1 MIHLRAPRFHLRALR
16 FGGQDGGH
24 EGFSLLEL
32 LVALA
37 ICTIISAAIGAVV
50 PPSRAVFEQTP
61 AALELQQRGRT
72 AIDAIAQAVRSAGI
86 TDVVPPMVLS
96 APDSSGEGFTRLLAI
111 ARSLHAAQGRLAAD
125 QHGSSGDL
133 LLSESSCPAVS
144 DVCGFTRGATAAI
157 ADGSGRFDLFIV
169 MATND
174 GLNSVSSSEVFAE
187 PYPAGSLVIEVD
199 AHTFRLDA
207 QRDGS
212 KTLVRETVAGAIQ
225 PIVDH
230 AAGLSFLAAGAQLE
244 VTLTLHAAPTADY
257 RHVHERA
264 FRASVF
270 LRNVP

>member
-1 MIHLRAPRFHLRALR
+1 MIRLRAPRYC
-16 FGGQDGGH
+16 GQ
-24 EGFSLLEL
+24 EGFSLVEL

-61 AALELQQRGRT
+61 AALELQQRGRI
-72 AIDAIAQAVRSAGI
+72 AIDTIAQAVRSAGI
-86 TDVVPPMVLS
+86 TNVVPAMVLS
-96 APDSSGEGFTRLLAI
+96 APDSSGERFTRLLAI
-111 ARSLHAAQGRLAAD
+111 ARTLHAAQATLAAD
-125 QHGSSGDL
+125 QQGSSGDL

-169 MATND
+169 MATD
-174 GLNSVSSSEVFAE
+174 QGLNSVSSSDVFAE
-187 PYPAGSLVIEVD
+187 PYPAGSVVIEVD

-207 QRDGS
+207 QPDGS

-230 AAGLSFLAAGAQLE
+230 AAALSFLATGAQLE
-244 VTLTLHAAPTADY
+244 VNLTLHAAPTADY
-257 RHVHERA
+257 RRVHERA
-264 FRASVF
+264 FRAGVF
-270 LRNVP
+270 LRNAP

>member
-1 MIHLRAPRFHLRALR
+1 MSCQRTGAAVK
-16 FGGQDGGH
+16 
-24 EGFSLLEL
+24 GFSLVEL

-37 ICTIISAAIGAVV
+37 ICTIISAVIGAVV

-86 TDVVPPMVLS
+86 TNVVPPMVLTV
-96 APDSSGEGFTRLLAI
+96 PDSSGERFTRLLAI
-111 ARSLHAAQGRLAAD
+111 ARTLHGAQGTLAAD
-125 QHGSSGDL
+125 QQGSSGDL
-133 LLSESSCPAVS
+133 LLSESSCPAVN

-169 MATND
+169 KATNQ
-174 GLNSVSSSEVFAE
+174 GLHSVSSSEAFAE

-207 QRDGS
+207 QPDGS

-230 AAGLSFLAAGAQLE
+230 LAGLSFLDTGAQLE
-244 VTLTLHAAPTADY
+244 VNLTLHAAEY
-257 RHVHERA
+257 RRVRERA
-264 FRASVF
+264 FRASVY

>member
-1 MIHLRAPRFHLRALR
+1 MK
-16 FGGQDGGH
+16 
-24 EGFSLLEL
+24 GFSLVEL

-37 ICTIISAAIGAVV
+37 ICTIISAAIAALV

-86 TDVVPPMVLS
+86 TNVVPPVVLS

-111 ARSLHAAQGRLAAD
+111 ARTPHAAQGTLAAD
-125 QHGSSGDL
+125 QQGSSGDL
-133 LLSESSCPAVS
+133 LLSESSCPTVS
-144 DVCGFTRGATAAI
+144 DVCGFTQGATAAI
-157 ADGSGRFDLFIV
+157 ADGLGRFDLFIV
-169 MATND
+169 KATNP
-174 GLNSVSSSEVFAE
+174 GLNSVSSSAVFAE

-207 QRDGS
+207 QPDGS

-230 AAGLSFLAAGAQLE
+230 VAGLSFLDTGAQLE
-244 VTLTLHAAPTADY
+244 VTLNLQATQAVEY
-257 RHVHERA
+257 RRVRERS
-264 FRASVF
+264 FRARVF
-270 LRNVP
+270 LRNVS